1 MNMELERRE
10 AARQA
15 GERYG
20 AMAADLS
27 LVHIGMASSEEAVQ
41 DHINDLVRNI
51 REQAA
56 QQAREDLAAVW
67 REAALKAAQV
77 RLEASGGP
85 EETNPSSD

>member
-1 MNMELERRE
+1 MSTEPDRHKVVRE
-10 AARQA
+10 A
-15 GERYG
+15 GEKYG

-27 LVHIGMASSEEAVQ
+27 LVHISMAATEEAVQ

-56 QQAREDLAAVW
+56 QQAREDLAVVW
-67 REAALKAAQV
+67 KEAALKAAQA

-85 EETNPSSD
+85 EDATIE

>member
-27 LVHIGMASSEEAVQ
+27 LVHISMAESEEAVQ

-56 QQAREDLAAVW
+56 QQAREDLAGVW
-67 REAALKAAQV
+67 KEAALKAAQA

-85 EETNPSSD
+85 EDPR

>member
-1 MNMELERRE
+1 MSTEQDRHTVARE
-10 AARQA
+10 A

-27 LVHIGMASSEEAVQ
+27 LVHISMAASEEAVQ

-67 REAALKAAQV
+67 KEAALKAAQA
-77 RLEASGGP
+77 RLEAFGGS
-85 EETNPSSD
+85 EDATIE

>member
-1 MNMELERRE
+1 MSTEQDRHTV
-10 AARQA
+10 ARAA

-20 AMAADLS
+20 SMAADLS
-27 LVHIGMASSEEAVQ
+27 LVHISMASSEEVVQ

-67 REAALKAAQV
+67 KEAALKAAQA
-77 RLEASGGP
+77 RLEAFGGP
-85 EETNPSSD
+85 EDATME

>member
-1 MNMELERRE
+1 MSTEPDKRE
-10 AARQA
+10 AVREA

-27 LVHIGMASSEEAVQ
+27 LVHISMASSEEAVQ

-51 REQAA
+51 RQQAA

-67 REAALKAAQV
+67 REAALKAAQA
-77 RLEASGGP
+77 RLEASGG
-85 EETNPSSD
+85 SDQAK